1 MKKIIVLLFGIFF
14 QINNLF
20 AQNTEKIEMAD
31 LMRSNGKIYVVVAV
45 LGIILLGVLLY
56 LIRLDTK
63 ISKIEKE
70 ME

>member
-20 AQNTEKIEMAD
+20 AQNTKKIEMAD